1 MSAAS
6 LEKVVAEVV
15 QEALQNAEKML
26 DEAEREAEKVL
37 ERAAVDVSREL
48 ASLREAGQAVR
59 EASRQRIIS
68 TAEIKAKNMAIAAV
82 EEEVSKIFDSVF
94 HKLARMASE
103 DSFEPELKKLLDEAV
118 ELVGREMTVYSN
130 EKGVEMLKRIMSKHQ
145 YKLPVHVSEN
155 PINTV
160 GGVLAKSADGQVVYD
175 NTLEARLE
183 RLKPLLRNEIAKMI
197 LRKD

>member
-68 TAEIKAKNMAIAAV
+68 TAEIKAKNMAIAA
-82 EEEVSKIFDSVF
+82 
-94 HKLARMASE
+94 
-103 DSFEPELKKLLDEAV
+103 
-118 ELVGREMTVYSN
+118 
-130 EKGVEMLKRIMSKHQ
+130 
-145 YKLPVHVSEN
+145 
-155 PINTV
+155 
-160 GGVLAKSADGQVVYD
+160 
-175 NTLEARLE
+175 
-183 RLKPLLRNEIAKMI
+183 
-197 LRKD
+197 

>member
-130 EKGVEMLKRIMSKHQ
+130 EIGVEMLKRILSRHH
-145 YKLPVHVSEN
+145 YRFPVHVSEK
-155 PINTV
+155 PINTA